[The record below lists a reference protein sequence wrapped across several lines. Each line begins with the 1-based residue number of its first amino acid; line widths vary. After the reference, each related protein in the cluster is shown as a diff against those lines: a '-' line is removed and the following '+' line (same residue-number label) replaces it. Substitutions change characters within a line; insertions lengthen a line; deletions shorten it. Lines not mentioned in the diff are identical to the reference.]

1 MRFSANFS
9 PPRRAAPRA
18 AAPLLPR
25 GTTTATGLAS
35 LVYAVAGAASGV
47 ASGLASQVAAPLAS
61 RCLAAPA
68 AARER
73 LRAAPSDLLA
83 STRDLARR
91 LEPLVDE
98 TVERLAVCVDYF
110 FWLPGAT
117 TSYHQQMLAAEYA
130 AFDFMV
136 QQEQR
141 AAGRAPSSSSF
152 VAPQW
157 PRRHE
162 PTLFRTMALSAVSS
176 RHRAAVATFE
186 ADEAAVDAAS
196 SPRSLMISTL
206 PAEEGAQEE
215 ATTANNNDDVN
226 NYDPYELPA
235 GGAEALASNIAEE
248 VEKAAAEAALAAAAA
263 AEAKAAAERAA
274 ARNGNSMELAAEA
287 FLDRAVP
294 VCLARVAAGLLP
306 LPEKKELELEEEE
319 LEEEELEEEQQQVAQ
334 SEQPQPQPRR
344 TVAVRQI
351 GGTVAETPWIEV
363 LEFDDWNEVVE
374 REEQQQV
381 AQPEQPQPQP
391 RRTVAVRQIG
401 GTVAETPWIEIFEFD
416 DWNEV
421 VEREE
426 QQGLYDSDDEAEAME
441 VEVDDDEDKEPNT
454 LPSSSSSSSPPPP
467 PPSAPIS
474 VFDPSRMPASAE
486 VLSVIVGRPKQR
498 KSNTV
503 AFYSNVVGDVLS
515 KINGGG
521 GGSGEDSS
529 TRSVLSSRS
538 GSDAASLS
546 SASSTEELSSAASSS
561 NDASTALSR
570 PPLPPAH
577 AQAMASLRASVSIG
591 RLDPADENYSVEAI
605 AAGRHADSGRLH
617 LMRTQQQLKEQRLA
631 AGSEI
636 SQQEVQQWQLEDRQR
651 VERELALIER
661 DSRESDSKRW
671 AADFERR
678 GREVFDETV
687 EKLQLD
693 HARKRAEAQ
702 KYFFDDN
709 PFDALNLGILLFEG
723 QDSVCA
729 DFFKRIGEEEREETE
744 ESRRVAAASS
754 YRLLVL
760 EEERGDFYRNLP
772 DAEKYI
778 LSKKEH
784 EKRK

>member
-1 MRFSANFS
+1 M
-9 PPRRAAPRA
+9 
-18 AAPLLPR
+18 
-25 GTTTATGLAS
+25 
-35 LVYAVAGAASGV
+35 
-47 ASGLASQVAAPLAS
+47 
-61 RCLAAPA
+61 
-68 AARER
+68 
-73 LRAAPSDLLA
+73 
-83 STRDLARR
+83 
-91 LEPLVDE
+91 
-98 TVERLAVCVDYF
+98 CVDYF

-363 LEFDDWNEVVE
+363 
-374 REEQQQV
+374 
-381 AQPEQPQPQP
+381 
-391 RRTVAVRQIG
+391 
-401 GTVAETPWIEIFEFD
+401 FEFD

-617 LMRTQQQLKEQRLA
+617 LKRTQQQLKEQRLA

-661 DSRESDSKRW
+661 DSRESEAKRW

-729 DFFKRIGEEEREETE
+729 DFFKRIDEEEREETE

>member
-73 LRAAPSDLLA
+73 LRAALSDLLA

-98 TVERLAVCVDYF
+98 TVERLDVCVDYI

-215 ATTANNNDDVN
+215 ATTANDNDEVN

-274 ARNGNSMELAAEA
+274 ARNENSMELAAEA
-287 FLDRAVP
+287 FLDRSVP

-306 LPEKKELELEEEE
+306 LPEKKELE

-363 LEFDDWNEVVE
+363 
-374 REEQQQV
+374 
-381 AQPEQPQPQP
+381 
-391 RRTVAVRQIG
+391 
-401 GTVAETPWIEIFEFD
+401 FEFD

-617 LMRTQQQLKEQRLA
+617 LKRTQQQLKEQRLA

-636 SQQEVQQWQLEDRQR
+636 SQQEMQQWQLEDRQR

-693 HARKRAEAQ
+693 HARKLAEAQ

-729 DFFKRIGEEEREETE
+729 DFFKRIDEEEREETE

>member
-1 MRFSANFS
+1 
-9 PPRRAAPRA
+9 
-18 AAPLLPR
+18 
-25 GTTTATGLAS
+25 
-35 LVYAVAGAASGV
+35 
-47 ASGLASQVAAPLAS
+47 
-61 RCLAAPA
+61 
-68 AARER
+68 
-73 LRAAPSDLLA
+73 
-83 STRDLARR
+83 
-91 LEPLVDE
+91 
-98 TVERLAVCVDYF
+98 VERLAVCVDYI

-162 PTLFRTMALSAVSS
+162 PTLFQTMALSAVSS

-287 FLDRAVP
+287 FLDRTVP

-363 LEFDDWNEVVE
+363 
-374 REEQQQV
+374 
-381 AQPEQPQPQP
+381 
-391 RRTVAVRQIG
+391 
-401 GTVAETPWIEIFEFD
+401 FEFD

-617 LMRTQQQLKEQRLA
+617 LKRTQQQLKEQRLA

-661 DSRESDSKRW
+661 DSRESEAKRW

-729 DFFKRIGEEEREETE
+729 DFFKRIDEEEREETE

>member
-1 MRFSANFS
+1 M
-9 PPRRAAPRA
+9 
-18 AAPLLPR
+18 
-25 GTTTATGLAS
+25 
-35 LVYAVAGAASGV
+35 
-47 ASGLASQVAAPLAS
+47 
-61 RCLAAPA
+61 
-68 AARER
+68 
-73 LRAAPSDLLA
+73 
-83 STRDLARR
+83 
-91 LEPLVDE
+91 
-98 TVERLAVCVDYF
+98 CVDYF

-215 ATTANNNDDVN
+215 ATTANNNDEVN

-274 ARNGNSMELAAEA
+274 ARNENSMELAAEA
-287 FLDRAVP
+287 FLDRSVP

-363 LEFDDWNEVVE
+363 
-374 REEQQQV
+374 
-381 AQPEQPQPQP
+381 
-391 RRTVAVRQIG
+391 
-401 GTVAETPWIEIFEFD
+401 FEFD

-577 AQAMASLRASVSIG
+577 AQAMASLRASFSIG

-617 LMRTQQQLKEQRLA
+617 LKRTQQQLKEQRLA

-661 DSRESDSKRW
+661 DSRESEAKRW

-729 DFFKRIGEEEREETE
+729 DFFKRIDEEEREETE